1 MQLGRPGETDWA
13 AMASS
18 PETNKKLNYLAI
30 YLDFTP
36 TVLAQIRVISK
47 WIQNYGTQHYKNNA
61 WQHECNNFGKT
72 LLLK

>member
-13 AMASS
+13 TMASS
-18 PETNKKLNYLAI
+18 PETNKNPNYLAI

-36 TVLAQIRVISK
+36 TVSARIQR
-47 WIQNYGTQHYKNNA
+47 IQNYGTQHYKNTA
-61 WQHECNNFGKT
+61 WEHECSNFGKT